1 MNYTKGEWKAD
12 LSKDLMIS
20 HNYVKFPKGIIA
32 SIFYSGYSGEEMN
45 EADANAYLIAAAPE
59 MYEAL
64 KAVIGF
70 FESGEFVRDTS
81 RDFEQGWHL
90 KMLPV
95 VKSIVDAQAAI
106 SKAHKEAQ

>member
-1 MNYTKGEWKAD
+1 MIEPKFTKGPLTIRESRD
-12 LSKDLMIS
+12 GYMID
-20 HNYVKFPKGIIA
+20 A
-32 SIFYSGYSGEEMN
+32 SDIFALAEVYGHDEEGL
-45 EADANAYLIAAAPE
+45 ANARLYAAAPDL
-59 MYEAL
+59 YKAL
-64 KAVIGF
+64 KEITGF

>member
-1 MNYTKGEWKAD
+1 
-12 LSKDLMIS
+12 
-20 HNYVKFPKGIIA
+20 VKR
-32 SIFYSGYSGEEMN
+32 YSVGAIGMM
-45 EADANAYLIAAAPE
+45 EADADEPDSGVWVKAEVARA

-64 KAVIGF
+64 KAIIGF

-95 VKSIVDAQAAI
+95 VKSIADAQAALK
-106 SKAHKEAQ
+106 KAEAH

>member
-1 MNYTKGEWKAD
+1 
-12 LSKDLMIS
+12 
-20 HNYVKFPKGIIA
+20 
-32 SIFYSGYSGEEMN
+32 
-45 EADANAYLIAAAPE
+45 

-95 VKSIVDAQAAI
+95 VKSIADAQAALK
-106 SKAHKEAQ
+106 KAEAN